1 MPGIIFTRYDRVPS
15 RDDHAQQT
23 WGSATIDRRRFLGGV
38 SALAASV
45 SSGSLLG
52 GRRAAA
58 QGTPAGAD
66 RSAPVEALRA
76 LLQRVPAAIAPG
88 GAAGGPFYH
97 ADLAAQFAAV
107 GVDRSAADWM
117 TTTNLFSVT
126 APLAL
131 VSAGFQYGASADFAA
146 TFGFRPLDV
155 DRALEV
161 GRPPDALSIYQG
173 GLDRAALE
181 AAWSKT
187 GFKQVSLGG
196 GHVLW
201 TLGEDGAIDLSSPV
215 APFGAGAFNNLLL
228 LDDQTLLVARKGS
241 VIRAVV
247 SFATGE
253 GAASM
258 LDGADVAQTIT
269 ALSPSVVSSIGVGG
283 ALLAPVQPGGKATP
297 SPQAGNE
304 SMPEV
309 VFAIFGI
316 EAGAR
321 GQIASDGS
329 TPVADA
335 TPEAGREPVLV
346 EARLATSSAA
356 DAAQAAAVASMRW
369 ETMES
374 LVIQQPYSSLMTLV
388 SSGVSPAADTV
399 AALDFDPGATP
410 GRWIQMVAMQDLA
423 PFAPGG

>member
-76 LLQRVPAAIAPG
+76 LLQRVPAAIAP
-88 GAAGGPFYH
+88 
-97 ADLAAQFAAV
+97 
-107 GVDRSAADWM
+107 M

-131 VSAGFQYGASADFAA
+131 VSAGFQYGASADFAS

-258 LDGADVAQTIT
+258 LDGADVAQAIA
-269 ALSPSVVSSIGVGG
+269 ALSPGVVSSIGVGG

-304 SMPEV
+304 TMPEV